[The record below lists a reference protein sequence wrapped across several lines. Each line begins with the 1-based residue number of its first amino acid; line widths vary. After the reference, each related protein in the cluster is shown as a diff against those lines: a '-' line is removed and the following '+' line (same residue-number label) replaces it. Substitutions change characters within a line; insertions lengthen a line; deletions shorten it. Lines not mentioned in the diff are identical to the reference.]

1 VCGSNNETG
10 GERGGGGTKSN
21 RRSRIACLNTLINSL
36 IEVTSVTFA
45 QNAEVKQRNLV
56 RSKSVSVN
64 KTKPD
69 FEEKECGPCGVKTS
83 KATGDSSYS

>member
-1 VCGSNNETG
+1 MAVGRKAI
-10 GERGGGGTKSN
+10 GEV
-21 RRSRIACLNTLINSL
+21 TLINSL

-64 KTKPD
+64 
-69 FEEKECGPCGVKTS
+69 E
-83 KATGDSSYS
+83 

>member
-1 VCGSNNETG
+1 MCITIAEPNTYQGLCAVQIMKPEVKGVAVG
-10 GERGGGGTKSN
+10 RKAIGEV
-21 RRSRIACLNTLINSL
+21 TLINSL

-64 KTKPD
+64 
-69 FEEKECGPCGVKTS
+69 E
-83 KATGDSSYS
+83 